1 MQPINWCCIDRLIWQ
16 DLTGVGFLKIRRSG
30 VAVSVERASS
40 QTRFEWFDLRED
52 QVLKEVCSQI
62 IDDGDNAPEQSIEQ
76 SNSAKAQRDEY
87 NRNK

>member
-1 MQPINWCCIDRLIWQ
+1 
-16 DLTGVGFLKIRRSG
+16 
-30 VAVSVERASS
+30 VSVKRASS

-62 IDDGDNAPEQSIEQ
+62 GDRDDAPEQSMEQ
-76 SNSAKAQRDEY
+76 LNSAKAQRDEY